1 MAVIGLFVTP
11 QNTAAI
17 PHATTSGIG
26 SPNIG
31 ARKLPS
37 EAPTNMAGAISP
49 PLNPAPRDTAVNS
62 IFSRNTYHGAETNS
76 KSGIWLIPVPRYSFD
91 CNTSVRSATIPP
103 PTAIIK
109 YWFFNTALKN
119 FENVSNAIM

>member
-49 PLNPAPRDTAVNS
+49 PLNPAPRDTAVIHTMVRKQTVNQ
-62 IFSRNTYHGAETNS
+62 E
-76 KSGIWLIPVPRYSFD
+76 SG
-91 CNTSVRSATIPP
+91 
-103 PTAIIK
+103 
-109 YWFFNTALKN
+109 
-119 FENVSNAIM
+119 